1 MTGFGPSIGNPTPG
15 PGLRVRFDG
24 KNTSLVTADWACAC
38 GAPSEDA
45 IGPDA
50 VHQLVLRA
58 ERHRR
63 DTCPD
68 KHVRAAAALR
78 DHRRKHPIRRK

>member
-1 MTGFGPSIGNPTPG
+1 MTGFGPTIGNPNPG

-24 KNTSLVTADWACAC
+24 SKSIVSADWSCAC

-45 IGPDA
+45 MGPDP
-50 VHQLVLRA
+50 VEQLVLRA

-63 DTCPD
+63 DECTNED
-68 KHVRAAAALR
+68 VRRAAALR
-78 DHRRKHPIRRK
+78 DHRRKHPGKRRK

>member
-1 MTGFGPSIGNPTPG
+1 MSGIGPTIGNPRPG

-24 KNTSLVTADWACAC
+24 SKSLVSADWSCAC
-38 GAPSEDA
+38 GAPPEDA

-50 VHQLVLRA
+50 VQQLVLRA

-63 DTCPD
+63 DTCTNED
-68 KHVRAAAALR
+68 VRTAAALR
-78 DHRRKHPIRRK
+78 DHRRKHPSKRK